1 MTFIDTGGAGGVE
14 ALHREPQSLDA
25 LVNRESWRLLQ
36 QGEFKRRHKIM
47 LEDDA
52 CWLAVAIS
60 PNLDPFPGRLRLPTD
75 ATELQR
81 PTVQAR

>member
-25 LVNRESWRLLQ
+25 LGNREPWCLLQ
-36 QGEFKRRHKIM
+36 QGEFNRRHKIM

-52 CWLAVAIS
+52 CRLAVAIL
-60 PNLDPFPGRLRLPTD
+60 PNLDPFPGRLRLATD
-75 ATELQR
+75 ATELQSPDCSR
-81 PTVQAR
+81 R